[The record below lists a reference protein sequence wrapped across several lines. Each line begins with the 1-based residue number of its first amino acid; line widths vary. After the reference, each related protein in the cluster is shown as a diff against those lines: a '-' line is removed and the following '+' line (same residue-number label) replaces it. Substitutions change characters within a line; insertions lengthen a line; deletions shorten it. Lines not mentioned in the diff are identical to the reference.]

1 MDKKLIFSIMLGAL
15 SVTGMA
21 TANDKVEKVYNPDLY
36 QKVCKGKTAGAAVT
50 FAHRGI
56 IWNGTCEPQFFSNAK
71 NTLMGD
77 EAEIYTACQ
86 GASGANTATINGQ
99 EVQGKCA
106 LGFTPPRP
114 K

>member
-1 MDKKLIFSIMLGAL
+1 MDKKLLFSIMLGAM

-36 QKVCKGKTAGAAVT
+36 QKVCKGKSAGQAVS
-50 FAHRGI
+50 FPYRGI
-56 IWNGTCEPQFFSNAK
+56 IWNGTCEPQFFSNDK
-71 NTLMGD
+71 NALTGT

-86 GASGANTATINGQ
+86 NGSGTGTATINGQ
-99 EVQGKCA
+99 EMQGKCA